1 MKQKSYKLE
10 LKYKFWKLEMK
21 YKCSNFRSLDK
32 NANFRSLNGNMIMK
46 VVKFEWQMI
55 NFLLSHFNA
64 KELILS
70 FIQKITSLLLFTIR
84 MNGKCTIAKI
94 KATNKMNATI
104 RIVSL

>member
-1 MKQKSYKLE
+1 
-10 LKYKFWKLEMK
+10 MK
-21 YKCSNFRSLDK
+21 YKCLETLNKNANIRNLDK
-32 NANFRSLNGNMIMK
+32 NENFRSLNCNMTMK
-46 VVKFEWQMI
+46 VVKFEWQMM
-55 NFLLSHFNA
+55 NFLLSHFSA

-84 MNGKCTIAKI
+84 MNGKCTIVKI